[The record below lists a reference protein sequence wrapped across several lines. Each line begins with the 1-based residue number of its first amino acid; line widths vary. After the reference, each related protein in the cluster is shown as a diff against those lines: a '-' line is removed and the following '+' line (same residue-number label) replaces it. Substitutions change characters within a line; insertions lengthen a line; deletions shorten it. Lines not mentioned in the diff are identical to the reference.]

1 MNSKKALY
9 DDFFKELMELYPSIN
24 DSLNLK
30 EFDYLNDRYENS
42 YSEYQ
47 QQVDTSFFST
57 YLSKVNKI
65 PTSKMTIHDKCL
77 QHICQSYIE
86 GLNYKLDLIPIT
98 PQENEITYLVESAAG
113 GGSYTF
119 SNKSRYDVFLRKM
132 RVFPEICVSI
142 MGKFREGL
150 QENYMLPKIIAI
162 KLREQ
167 FEDVLKH
174 KSYHNKKATEQYN
187 REIASIFVPSIKQI
201 SAFLLKDYIPKCKKS
216 IGMLH
221 LPNGKKEYAFLV
233 NSSLT
238 LNNVNIEQIHQF
250 GLLEVKRINT
260 MIYSIMDQMD
270 FEGSKPDFFKYMRN
284 RKDLKFKDK
293 AEMLS
298 EYKKMF
304 NKINRDIM
312 PKLFAD
318 KIKTPC
324 EILRVPEYNEE
335 YSAEAYYMDGDMRGT
350 RPGRFYLNM
359 RDISQNS
366 KIELESLTLHE
377 TIPGHHYQLSLI
389 NESKKIPMFVK
400 TLGIESYVEGWGLY
414 CENLGEYKTAESYFG
429 KLVIEM
435 IRALRLVIDTGIHY
449 YGWSYKRCFNFMKKY
464 GFDTDEQI
472 DQQIIRYICMPSQA
486 LAYKMG
492 EKCIIE
498 CFQKYVKD
506 GGDDI
511 KRFHTMIL
519 EDGVVPLF
527 LLREK
532 FGLN

>member
-1 MNSKKALY
+1 
-9 DDFFKELMELYPSIN
+9 
-24 DSLNLK
+24 
-30 EFDYLNDRYENS
+30 
-42 YSEYQ
+42 
-47 QQVDTSFFST
+47 
-57 YLSKVNKI
+57 
-65 PTSKMTIHDKCL
+65 
-77 QHICQSYIE
+77 
-86 GLNYKLDLIPIT
+86 
-98 PQENEITYLVESAAG
+98 
-113 GGSYTF
+113 
-119 SNKSRYDVFLRKM
+119 
-132 RVFPEICVSI
+132 
-142 MGKFREGL
+142 
-150 QENYMLPKIIAI
+150 
-162 KLREQ
+162 
-167 FEDVLKH
+167 
-174 KSYHNKKATEQYN
+174 
-187 REIASIFVPSIKQI
+187 
-201 SAFLLKDYIPKCKKS
+201 
-216 IGMLH
+216 MLH
-221 LPNGKKEYAFLV
+221 LPNGKKEYEFLV

-293 AEMLS
+293 AEMLR

-335 YSAEAYYMDGDMRGT
+335 YSAEAYYMDGDMRGK

-472 DQQIIRYICMPSQA
+472 DQQIIRYICIPSQA

>member
-1 MNSKKALY
+1 
-9 DDFFKELMELYPSIN
+9 
-24 DSLNLK
+24 
-30 EFDYLNDRYENS
+30 
-42 YSEYQ
+42 
-47 QQVDTSFFST
+47 
-57 YLSKVNKI
+57 
-65 PTSKMTIHDKCL
+65 
-77 QHICQSYIE
+77 
-86 GLNYKLDLIPIT
+86 
-98 PQENEITYLVESAAG
+98 
-113 GGSYTF
+113 
-119 SNKSRYDVFLRKM
+119 
-132 RVFPEICVSI
+132 
-142 MGKFREGL
+142 
-150 QENYMLPKIIAI
+150 
-162 KLREQ
+162 
-167 FEDVLKH
+167 
-174 KSYHNKKATEQYN
+174 
-187 REIASIFVPSIKQI
+187 
-201 SAFLLKDYIPKCKKS
+201 
-216 IGMLH
+216 
-221 LPNGKKEYAFLV
+221 
-233 NSSLT
+233 
-238 LNNVNIEQIHQF
+238 
-250 GLLEVKRINT
+250 
-260 MIYSIMDQMD
+260 MDQMD

-293 AEMLS
+293 AEMLR

-472 DQQIIRYICMPSQA
+472 DQQIIRYICIPSQA